1 MTQEEFYLKAMLALA
16 SNPSYVQVE
25 KSEDDPSVTTHM
37 LLTEEIQMDAER
49 LLKEAQDS
57 WIEAFEKSK
66 DSAKE
71 SLKTIAD
78 AVSNLD
84 RTETD
89 EYLRTIADAVSELN
103 KYGIKTYNGES

>member
-1 MTQEEFYLKAMLALA
+1 MTQEEFYLKAMLAMA

-57 WIEAFEKSK
+57 WIEAFDKS
-66 DSAKE
+66 D
-71 SLKTIAD
+71 KTTVEILGSIAD
-78 AVSNLD
+78 D
-84 RTETD
+84 
-89 EYLRTIADAVSELN
+89 ISELN
-103 KYGIKTYNGES
+103 KYGIKTYPEES